1 MLTILL
7 KLNLYQEIYLKY
19 IFKNNKA
26 ILLSYYNNMSDKY
39 KKQNIEEPEHIQT
52 RLLVENKSGKIAKVV
67 ITPCPIKT
75 ISLIGLEKIG
85 QFSFT
90 LSGDYLPQEMMIN
103 DKKTHTFELDNSPI
117 YYTTFFY
124 GNKEWRLA
132 RKNVKHDSNKYN
144 LVLYPEHANET
155 QNFLNSYYY

>member
-26 ILLSYYNNMSDKY
+26 ILLSYNNMSDKY
-39 KKQNIEEPEHIQT
+39 KKQNIEEPEHILR

-103 DKKTHTFELDNSPI
+103 DKKTHIFELDNSPI

-132 RKNVKHDSNKYN
+132 RKNVKHDPTKYN

>member
-1 MLTILL
+1 MT
-7 KLNLYQEIYLKY
+7 
-19 IFKNNKA
+19 
-26 ILLSYYNNMSDKY
+26 DKCT
-39 KKQNIEEPEHIQT
+39 KQKIEEDIFLKRLRIKKT
-52 RLLVENKSGKIAKVV
+52 LLVENKSGKIAKVV

-75 ISLIGLEKIG
+75 ISLIGLEKLG

-103 DKKTHTFELDNSPI
+103 DKKTHTFDLDNSQI

-124 GNKEWRLA
+124 GDKEWRLA
-132 RKNVKHDSNKYN
+132 RKNIKHDSTKYN

>member
-1 MLTILL
+1 MSLVQRIL
-7 KLNLYQEIYLKY
+7 EIYLKY

-26 ILLSYYNNMSDKY
+26 ILLSYNNNMSNKCT
-39 KKQNIEEPEHIQT
+39 KQKIEEPEHILKS
-52 RLLVENKSGKIAKVV
+52 LLVENKSGKIAKVV

-75 ISLIGLEKIG
+75 ISLIGLEKLG
-85 QFSFT
+85 QFSFI
-90 LSGDYLPQEMMIN
+90 LRGDYLPQEMMIN
-103 DKKTHTFELDNSPI
+103 DKKTHTFDLDNSQI

-132 RKNVKHDSNKYN
+132 RKNVKHDSSKYN